1 MKDIGEQ
8 VRELLPEYPHL
19 WSRVIAAIERARADA
34 LDDAIDLVDDELF
47 SQSAQLRREPAGNN
61 HLWSAYSGAVDSLTP
76 LLDEIRALKKA
87 GEK

>member
-19 WSRVIAAIERARADA
+19 WSRVIAWAEKSNVQRAEIETLRKGIHESNELLLSAPSGRISIGAI
-34 LDDAIDLVDDELF
+34 
-47 SQSAQLRREPAGNN
+47 
-61 HLWSAYSGAVDSLTP
+61 HDSLDIIDGW
-76 LLDEIRALKKA
+76 L